1 MTEKRVKKNVIYKME
16 DLSETFNFDLSDRE
30 CFETFKIL
38 H

>member
-1 MTEKRVKKNVIYKME
+1 MSFYKME